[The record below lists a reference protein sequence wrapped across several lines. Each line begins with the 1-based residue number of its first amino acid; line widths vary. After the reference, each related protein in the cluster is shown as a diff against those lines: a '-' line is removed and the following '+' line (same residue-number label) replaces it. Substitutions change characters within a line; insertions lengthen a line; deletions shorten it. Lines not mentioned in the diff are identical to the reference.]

1 MNPLIIDDFKHIL
14 YIIRDNYPDDDEFDE
29 DEVYE

>member
-1 MNPLIIDDFKHIL
+1 MVDALNQIDPENSYSLIG
-14 YIIRDNYPDDDEFDE
+14 DDDEFDE